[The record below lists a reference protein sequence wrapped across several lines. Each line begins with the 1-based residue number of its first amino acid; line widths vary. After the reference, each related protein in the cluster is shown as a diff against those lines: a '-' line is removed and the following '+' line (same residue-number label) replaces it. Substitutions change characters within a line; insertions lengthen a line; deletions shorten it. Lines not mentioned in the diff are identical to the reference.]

1 MALWLLSPL
10 HKALRQITVYLES
23 GQTELSS
30 AEGHLLSYVAPYGPC
45 PITELVRVFGY
56 TPSTLTGMLD
66 RLERAGLLRRTPNAR
81 DRRSFLIEATV
92 EGKRKA
98 AEIRERLERLEADV
112 AARLTEQDR
121 AGFAAVMAA
130 VGEVTQVVLRGGEA
144 PSPVGTQQE
153 GRQ

>member
-10 HKALRQITVYLES
+10 HKATRQITVYLES
-23 GQTELSS
+23 GPVELSS

-56 TPSTLTGMLD
+56 TPSTLTGVLD

-81 DRRSFLIEATV
+81 DRRSFLIEATPD
-92 EGKRKA
+92 GKA
-98 AEIRERLERLEADV
+98 TAVVIRERLERLEAEV
-112 AARLTEQDR
+112 AERVTERDI

-130 VGEVTQVVLRGGEA
+130 IGAVTQVVLRGGETPPEEA
-144 PSPVGTQQE
+144 EAEEAV
-153 GRQ
+153 